1 MMIPTP
7 QKILLVEGAQD
18 REVVYHL
25 SNHERIPKNLV
36 EVVDR
41 KGYENLIDTLEV
53 DVKRSGIVQLGIVV
67 DADLDIQARWDSLRS
82 RLLSIGYTH
91 FPSAPDPNGTIIQ
104 NGALPKLGFWVMP
117 NNTLPGELED
127 FAALLIE
134 PDHTLWARA
143 KDCVDQIPAQDRGF
157 PAQDLSKAYIHTWLA
172 WQEEPGVPLGLA
184 ITKQYL
190 DANTSTAQ
198 RFMQWYRFLFDL

>member
-41 KGYENLIDTLEV
+41 KGYENLVDTLEV

-67 DADLDIQARWDSLRS
+67 DADLDIQTRWDSLRS
-82 RLLSIGYTH
+82 RLGQNHHRLRQLRHRLGQLR
-91 FPSAPDPNGTIIQ
+91 PPRGVGVRPDPECRFGGRFGQ
-104 NGALPKLGFWVMP
+104 
-117 NNTLPGELED
+117 
-127 FAALLIE
+127 
-134 PDHTLWARA
+134 WAGDGVCSIA
-143 KDCVDQIPAQDRGF
+143 VKF
-157 PAQDLSKAYIHTWLA
+157 LA
-172 WQEEPGVPLGLA
+172 
-184 ITKQYL
+184 
-190 DANTSTAQ
+190 
-198 RFMQWYRFLFDL
+198 